1 MSAHAESS
9 KLTRSAACK
18 LPSASSR
25 SWCFL
30 DGAWGSRF
38 RCELMPRERTSAQHS
53 SRAYFQILWAAFH
66 RQHIGIRAVA
76 DFAGSGRQ
84 QQLAE
89 GLCACRLVLCHGLR
103 LFLFPCSFNIARR
116 SYATAQIK
124 LRFIIAHTASSS
136 NRKNPQLSRYAI
148 PQSMFCLPRSALL
161 DKTKKSFTTLAE
173 RGMLFMSNYNIAKK
187 LIVHL

>member
-136 NRKNPQLSRYAI
+136 NRKQPPTIQVRNPTINVLSA
-148 PQSMFCLPRSALL
+148 
-161 DKTKKSFTTLAE
+161 TL
-173 RGMLFMSNYNIAKK
+173 R
-187 LIVHL
+187 IVGQNKEIFYYFGREGDAVYVEL